1 MFQEAVSKEEA
12 PRRDTGLLQNTT
24 VRRAYAGAR
33 QCCSQSAAA
42 IIAFSG
48 ASTHAGLSTNCVA
61 ADGSDTSLLLQ
72 GGESQDNVLWGIT
85 SRLRPS
91 KHPLKAVKKGTE
103 LCCCHILNV
112 M

>member
-1 MFQEAVSKEEA
+1 MHN
-12 PRRDTGLLQNTT
+12 PTTGSGGGCKVGLKWVCEKMKSGNK
-24 VRRAYAGAR
+24 
-33 QCCSQSAAA
+33 CC
-42 IIAFSG
+42 G
-48 ASTHAGLSTNCVA
+48 GA
-61 ADGSDTSLLLQ
+61 ADKNAKQAPAGQ